1 MIEFISKQSTNLV
14 IEVNFLFQNGIFTFM
29 PIYILATKLQSP
41 ILVEKRKE
49 TGKQWLQMV
58 KEHVPNIKWIAHYA
72 ILGPYD
78 FIDIF
83 EAKNEQEAAKVSLL
97 SRATGAVFA
106 ESWTAIPYSDFL
118 GLLDSLR

>member
-1 MIEFISKQSTNLV
+1 MLRQTTNLV
-14 IEVNFLFQNGIFTFM
+14 IEVNYLFQNGIFVIM

-49 TGKQWLQMV
+49 TGEKWLKMV
-58 KEHVPNIKWIAHYA
+58 KERIPNIKWIAHYA

-83 EAKNEQEAAKVSLL
+83 EANNEQEAAKVSLL

>member
-1 MIEFISKQSTNLV
+1 MGYF
-14 IEVNFLFQNGIFTFM
+14 FFM
-29 PIYILATKLQSP
+29 PIYMLATKLQSP

-49 TGKQWLQMV
+49 TGTKWLNMV
-58 KEHVPNIKWIAHYA
+58 KEKIPNIKWIAHYA

-78 FIDIF
+78 FLDIF

-97 SRATGAVFA
+97 SRAAGAVSA

-118 GLLDSLR
+118 GLLESLK